1 MQKDTNKS
9 LVTQMLHLLKKAKTH
24 AERVAI
30 QSDGKEFTY
39 GYLDERSDEIASFL
53 LGDESDLNEERIGLL
68 VRPDIHYV
76 VALWGIWKSGAI
88 AVPLSLSAK
97 ESELDH
103 YISDSNISLI
113 ISSNNCKEQKN
124 IPQKNSI
131 HIENIENINAPECTS
146 QPILSN
152 DRKAMII
159 YTSGTTNKPKGV
171 LTTHGNIEAQ
181 ITALVEAWKW
191 TKDDHIP
198 LILPLH
204 HIHGI
209 INSLCC
215 PLYVGAKVSMLGG
228 FNVDNVCKEIAQS
241 DCTVFTA
248 VPTIYFS
255 LIEKLEKTD
264 ETEIFNGFK
273 KLRLMMSGSA
283 ALAPE
288 IHKKWEALTGQKI
301 LERYGMTEVGMALS
315 NKIDGERRPGA
326 VGEPLPNVE
335 IKLEDEN
342 GKEITKEGEI
352 GQILIKGPQ
361 VFKEYQNLIE
371 KTKESFKD
379 GWFLTG
385 DVAVMEDGYYRLL
398 GRDSIDIIKSGGY
411 KISALEI
418 EDVLLKNQNIKECAV
433 IAKDDEKWGEIV
445 VAAITVNTDSI
456 ETKELQE
463 WCSKYLSD
471 YKIPRIIKVL
481 DQLPKN
487 SMGKVTKKELK
498 ELFF

>member
-1 MQKDTNKS
+1 
-9 LVTQMLHLLKKAKTH
+9 MLHLLKKAKTH

-97 ESELDH
+97 GSELDH

-113 ISSNNCKEQKN
+113 ISSNNCQEQKN
-124 IPQKNSI
+124 IPQINSI
-131 HIENIENINAPECTS
+131 DIENIENINATECMSLPT
-146 QPILSN
+146 LSN

-171 LTTHGNIEAQ
+171 MTTHGNIEAQ

-209 INSLCC
+209 INSLSC
-215 PLYVGAKVSMLGG
+215 PLWVGAKVDILGR
-228 FNVDNVCKEIAQS
+228 FEADKVIKKVINNNYS
-241 DCTVFTA
+241 VFTA

-255 LIEKLEKTD
+255 LIDFLQSPKNKNIDIAKNSFREM
-264 ETEIFNGFK
+264 
-273 KLRLMMSGSA
+273 RLMMSGSA

-288 IHKKWEALTGQKI
+288 IHKKWKELTGQDL
-301 LERYGMTEVGMALS
+301 LERYGMTEIGMALS
-315 NKIDGERRPGA
+315 NPLHGEKRAGS
-326 VGEPLPNVE
+326 VGQPLPNVE
-335 IKLEDEN
+335 MCLMEEGKMISEEN
-342 GKEITKEGEI
+342 KPGEI
-352 GQILIKGPQ
+352 MIKGPQ
-361 VFKEYQNLIE
+361 VFLEYWNR
-371 KTKESFKD
+371 TSESKD
-379 GWFLTG
+379 SFFEGWFKTG
-385 DVAVMEDGYYRLL
+385 DIAELSNGYYKIL
-398 GRDSIDIIKSGGY
+398 GRESVDIIKTGGY

-418 EDVLLKNQNIKECAV
+418 EDTLLKHPSVKECAV
-433 IAKDDEKWGEIV
+433 IGIEDPKWGEIV
-445 VAAITVNTDSI
+445 AAAITSST
-456 ETKELQE
+456 ETTSLKDIQS
-463 WCSKYLSD
+463 WSKNYLSA
-471 YKIPRIIKVL
+471 YKIPRKLIFL
-481 DQLPKN
+481 EELPKN
-487 SMGKVTKKELK
+487 SMGKVVKQDLRDYFK
-498 ELFF
+498 